1 MVQPVGINV
10 VLRYLVRRLI
20 GILTQVRDWLKTK
33 QGTARVTDEI
43 KKRKAIQSL
52 RVGIIDASIVEL
64 KVKKELSRA

>member
-10 VLRYLVRRLI
+10 VLRYLVRPLI

-52 RVGIIDASIVEL
+52 RVGIIDASIAEL
-64 KVKKELSRA
+64 KVKKELGRA

>member
-10 VLRYLVRRLI
+10 VLRYLVRPLI

-52 RVGIIDASIVEL
+52 RVGIIDASIAEL